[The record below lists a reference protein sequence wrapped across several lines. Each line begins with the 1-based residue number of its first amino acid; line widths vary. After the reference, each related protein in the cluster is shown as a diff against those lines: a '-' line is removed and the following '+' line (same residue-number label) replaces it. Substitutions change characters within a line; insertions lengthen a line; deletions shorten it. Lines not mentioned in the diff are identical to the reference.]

1 MRFEVNIGEEFE
13 ISEVTIS
20 NSEIIKAETEL
31 NKARQQAKD
40 THNRTVIA
48 WAVLS
53 LVTVFLIGASILGVR
68 DGEFSKLQAVYNV
81 AAVPMSAILA
91 YYFGQRGGTSIKR

>member
-1 MRFEVNIGEEFE
+1 MQFKVKVGEDFEVFE
-13 ISEVTIS
+13 ATISEV
-20 NSEIIKAETEL
+20 EIVKAETEL
-31 NKARQQAKD
+31 NKAKQQAKD

-53 LVTVFLIGASILGVR
+53 LVTVFLIGGALIGVL

-91 YYFGQRGGTSIKR
+91 YYFGQRGGASIKK

>member
-1 MRFEVNIGEEFE
+1 MRFKVSVGEEFE
-13 ISEVTIS
+13 VSEVTIS
-20 NSEIIKAETEL
+20 NPEIIKAETEL
-31 NKARQQAKD
+31 NKAKQQTKD

-53 LVTVFLIGASILGVR
+53 LVTVFLIGAALLGVF

-91 YYFGQRGGTSIKR
+91 YYFGQRGGASIK

>member
-1 MRFEVNIGEEFE
+1 MRFKVKAGKEFE
-13 ISEVTIS
+13 VSEVTIS
-20 NSEIIKAETEL
+20 EIEVVKAETEL
-31 NKARQQAKD
+31 NKAKQQAKD

-53 LVTVFLIGASILGVR
+53 LVTVFLIGAALLGVL
-68 DGEFSKLQAVYNV
+68 DGEFGKLQAVYNV

-91 YYFGQRGGTSIKR
+91 YYFGQRGGGPNKQ